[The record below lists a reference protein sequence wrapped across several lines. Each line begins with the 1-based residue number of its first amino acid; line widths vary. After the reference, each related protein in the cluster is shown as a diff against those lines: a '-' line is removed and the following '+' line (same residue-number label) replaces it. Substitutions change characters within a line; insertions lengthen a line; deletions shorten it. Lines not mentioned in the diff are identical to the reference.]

1 MSQVSPLR
9 GRSVPHCPG
18 PLCSVQVPPLR
29 EGAESRDKL
38 LPPANRREPS
48 ATARYHLRMAVA
60 KSWSI
65 CLRDEPPQMDT
76 QMFLPFPAGFK
87 EERVQRCEPSCSAVS
102 RGCTE
107 VRDRKSVV

>member
-9 GRSVPHCPG
+9 GRSIPHCPG
-18 PLCSVQVPPLR
+18 PLCSVQVLPLR

-87 EERVQRCEPSCSAVS
+87 EERVQRCELSCSAAS

-107 VRDRKSVV
+107 VSTG